1 MVKKWRI
8 VQVKNVHKWFK
19 IPRCDETALFYLSL
33 DLRAYVFYL
42 LTAFST
48 FAFAEYFVAAANMG
62 YYWTLVGDLPD
73 EEIIVK
79 KPCHSPLLN
88 GHHPNTPAPS
98 NGTNKKED

>member
-1 MVKKWRI
+1 MVTSDSKYHI
-8 VQVKNVHKWFK
+8 VVKLLYFILVW
-19 IPRCDETALFYLSL
+19 ILQRL
-33 DLRAYVFYL
+33 FYL

-88 GHHPNTPAPS
+88 GHHPNTTAPS
-98 NGTNKKED
+98 NGANKKDD